1 MSKFKIIISTFLG
14 LVAIVLGVIT
24 SLIFIYQPTLI
35 VGITLVVLLY
45 VLDII
50 LGYFIIN
57 SDRSI
62 HAKTAWLF
70 TIILFGF
77 FGHAF
82 FFMFGLETFRKR
94 KKKKFALQNGL
105 NYNNK
110 SVNLPQDLIYPFEYG
125 KKILKRPICK
135 NNDIKIIHDNTQ
147 IFFESIKI
155 IQQARYFINLQT
167 FIFRWSSF
175 WTKILFTELIKKANQ
190 GVKIRILYDS
200 FGCFRKIHNKDF
212 KVLTK
217 YGIEVQKFNTLGTNI
232 FKGTTN
238 YRLHSKLLLVDNKI
252 ALYGGSNFAD
262 EYLSMSKKKDWWVDY
277 NVVVS
282 GPIVSSM
289 NQTFIE
295 YWCNYCHFAN
305 HFSLQNILNDKKML
319 ISKNTFKKSDVQMQL
334 LSFSPNSNKFA
345 FQKILV
351 NAFLNA
357 KKSIKIITPYF
368 CPSETIV
375 NALLIAKQKNVEIE
389 IIVPSKNANF
399 IKIMNRYTY
408 RSLVQQHNTKIYEHD
423 GFIHSKLYIIDD
435 EYAFIGSCN
444 LDYRS
449 IFLTFESLLISNN
462 KLFVSENIKFFNKQ
476 KYFSH
481 LITKK
486 ILNENLSKSH
496 IAACKIMNLFKVLF

>member
-1 MSKFKIIISTFLG
+1 
-14 LVAIVLGVIT
+14 
-24 SLIFIYQPTLI
+24 
-35 VGITLVVLLY
+35 
-45 VLDII
+45 
-50 LGYFIIN
+50 
-57 SDRSI
+57 
-62 HAKTAWLF
+62 
-70 TIILFGF
+70 
-77 FGHAF
+77 
-82 FFMFGLETFRKR
+82 
-94 KKKKFALQNGL
+94 
-105 NYNNK
+105 
-110 SVNLPQDLIYPFEYG
+110 
-125 KKILKRPICK
+125 
-135 NNDIKIIHDNTQ
+135 
-147 IFFESIKI
+147 
-155 IQQARYFINLQT
+155 
-167 FIFRWSSF
+167 
-175 WTKILFTELIKKANQ
+175 
-190 GVKIRILYDS
+190 
-200 FGCFRKIHNKDF
+200 
-212 KVLTK
+212 
-217 YGIEVQKFNTLGTNI
+217 
-232 FKGTTN
+232 
-238 YRLHSKLLLVDNKI
+238 
-252 ALYGGSNFAD
+252 
-262 EYLSMSKKKDWWVDY
+262 
-277 NVVVS
+277 
-282 GPIVSSM
+282 
-289 NQTFIE
+289 
-295 YWCNYCHFAN
+295 
-305 HFSLQNILNDKKML
+305 ML

-462 KLFVSENIKFFNKQ
+462 KPFVSENIKFFNQQ
-476 KYFSH
+476 KDFSH

-496 IAACKIMNLFKVLF
+496 IVACKIMNLFKVLF